1 MFVKGARLFDFTRI
15 QVNQSAGKATGDDSF
30 NWKTERILGAL
41 MYKETWSHNLRVFMR
56 EGSLM
61 LSSRPKIW
69 LNPLILM
76 INSGIPQPVHT
87 NSLMQSHAVL
97 PKYSTSRLVK
107 RQNLLGTRIIRS

>member
-61 LSSRPKIW
+61 LSFPPKVS
-69 LNPLILM
+69 LNPLILI
-76 INSGIPQPVHT
+76 INSGIPQPCIQTVPR
-87 NSLMQSHAVL
+87 SLTPSYLNIPL
-97 PKYSTSRLVK
+97 PAL
-107 RQNLLGTRIIRS
+107 